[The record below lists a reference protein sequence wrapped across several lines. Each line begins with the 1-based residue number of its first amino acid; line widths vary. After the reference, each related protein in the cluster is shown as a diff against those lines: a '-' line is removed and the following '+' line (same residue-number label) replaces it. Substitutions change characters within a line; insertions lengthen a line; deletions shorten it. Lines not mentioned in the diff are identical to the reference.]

1 MKTSILLFLISFG
14 ILGATSCS
22 RMDATY
28 ADFIKDGKIIYPGKA
43 DSVSVLPGKNRLL
56 LSWLLFDPNVTRV
69 KIYWDNRTDSVE
81 LNVAP
86 SAGIDSMKTLLS
98 GLEERDYLFEYFTYD
113 EDGNQS
119 VKVEAQGHAYGD
131 LYTNSLLNRPIQR
144 VEIVNDT
151 TRIYWGE
158 SSDSGLIGTSVEYAD
173 TQNQIRT
180 VFADAEVSATPLPER
195 KPNTDLRYRTVFL
208 PHPMAI
214 DTFYTAYETIPFN

>member
-1 MKTSILLFLISFG
+1 
-14 ILGATSCS
+14 
-22 RMDATY
+22 MDATY

-86 SAGIDSMKTLLS
+86 SLGIDSIKTLLS
-98 GLEERDYLFEYFTYD
+98 DMEERDYLFEYFTYD

-131 LYTNSLLNRPIQR
+131 LYTNTLLNRPIQR
-144 VEIVNDT
+144 VESVNDT
-151 TRIYWGE
+151 TRVYWGE

-180 VFADAEVSATPLPER
+180 VFADTEASATPLPER

-214 DTFYTAYETIPFN
+214 DTFYTTYETIPFD